1 MEIELYCTKHGEIP
15 VKTFLDSLD
24 PKTRAKTV
32 MVIQLLE
39 EYGNALREPYS
50 KYLENGLFELRIQQS
65 SQITRIIYFFFRGD
79 KAILTNGFIKKTQKT
94 PGAEIRKTVLYRQD
108 YLKRKEKGDE

>member
-24 PKTRAKTV
+24 PKMRAKTV

-39 EYGNALREPYS
+39 EYGNVLREPYS
-50 KYLENGLFELRIQQS
+50 KHLENGLFA
-65 SQITRIIYFFFRGD
+65 QITRIIYFFFRGD

-94 PGAEIRKTVLYRQD
+94 PGAEIRKAALYRQD
-108 YLKRKEKGDE
+108 YLKRKEKDDE

>member
-1 MEIELYCTKHGEIP
+1 MEIELYYTKHGEIP

-24 PKTRAKTV
+24 LKMRAKTV
-32 MVIQLLE
+32 MVIQLLK

-50 KYLENGLFELRIQQS
+50 KHLENGLFELRIQQS

-79 KAILTNGFIKKTQKT
+79 KAILTNGFIRKTQKT
-94 PGAEIRKTVLYRQD
+94 PGAEIRKAVLYRQD